1 MVTKFKYFNKNG
13 IVSRTPDYS
22 FTTIEE
28 LSSRLAGIDNDLVIT
43 SISNTTLKG
52 ESERYLIESEDA
64 WFKIQSN
71 IQNMDT
77 ERTALE
83 AQLAK
88 GDKFG
93 NPLTPEVQKN
103 IASRI
108 AELKEGTI
116 VVKKTFYNH
125 YNRQN
130 MTVDEVIQTPYTVA
144 LLTRNDLEATN
155 PYLAGYRGVSTAPQR
170 PVAKLDATKET
181 SIRKQLVRQKIDT
194 VVGDNNDLIAD
205 LSNALS
211 AIIKKVSGQTVS
223 DAEEASINKYTSRQA
238 EIAAI
243 LNANYKK

>member
-155 PYLAGYRGVSTAPQR
+155 PYLAGYRGVSNAPQR
-170 PVAKLDATKET
+170 PVAKLDTTKET

-211 AIIKKVSGQTVS
+211 AIIKKVSGQDVS
-223 DAEEASINKYTSRQA
+223 AAEEASINKYTSRQA

>member
-1 MVTKFKYFNKNG
+1 MFG
-13 IVSRTPDYS
+13 GR
-22 FTTIEE
+22 IE
-28 LSSRLAGIDNDLVIT
+28 N
-43 SISNTTLKG
+43 
-52 ESERYLIESEDA
+52 LIEAEDA
-64 WFKIQSN
+64 WFKIQTN

-77 ERTALE
+77 ERTSLE

-144 LLTRNDLEATN
+144 LLTRNDLEASN
-155 PYLAGYRGVSTAPQR
+155 PYLAGYRGVSNAPQR

-181 SIRKQLVRQKIDT
+181 TIRKQLVRQKIDT

-211 AIIKKVSGQTVS
+211 AIIKKVSGQDVS
-223 DAEEASINKYTSRQA
+223 AAEEASINKYTSRQA

>member
-52 ESERYLIESEDA
+52 ESERYLIEAEDA

-108 AELKEGTI
+108 AELKAGTI

-155 PYLAGYRGVSTAPQR
+155 TYLAGYRGVSNAPKR

-194 VVGDNNDLIAD
+194 VVGDNSDLIAD

-223 DAEEASINKYTSRQA
+223 AAEEASITKYTSRQA
-238 EIAAI
+238 EITAI

>member
-194 VVGDNNDLIAD
+194 DVGDNNDLIAD

-211 AIIKKVSGQTVS
+211 AIIKKVYGQTVS
-223 DAEEASINKYTSRQA
+223 AAEETSITKYTSRQA

-243 LNANYKK
+243 MNANYKK

>member
-52 ESERYLIESEDA
+52 ESERYLIEAEDA
-64 WFKIQSN
+64 WFKIQTN

-77 ERTALE
+77 ERTSLE

-155 PYLAGYRGVSTAPQR
+155 PYLAGYRGVSNAPQR

-194 VVGDNNDLIAD
+194 TVGDNNDLIAD

-223 DAEEASINKYTSRQA
+223 ATEEADITKYTSRQA

-243 LNANYKK
+243 LNADYKK

>member
-22 FTTIEE
+22 FTAIEE
-28 LSSRLAGIDNDLVIT
+28 LSSRLTGIDNDLVIT
-43 SISNTTLKG
+43 SIANTTLKG
-52 ESERYLIESEDA
+52 ESERHLIEAEDA

-71 IQNMDT
+71 IQSMDA
-77 ERTALE
+77 ERVALE

-144 LLTRNDLEATN
+144 LLTRNDLEASN
-155 PYLAGYRGVSTAPQR
+155 PYLAGYRGVASAPNR
-170 PVAKLDATKET
+170 PVAKLDTSKET
-181 SIRKQLVRQKIDT
+181 TIRKQLVRQKIDT

-211 AIIKKVSGQTVS
+211 AIIKKVSGQDVS
-223 DAEEASINKYTSRQA
+223 AAEEASINKYTSRQA

-243 LNANYKK
+243 LNADYKK

>member
-52 ESERYLIESEDA
+52 ESERYLIEAEDA
-64 WFKIQSN
+64 WFKIQTN

-77 ERTALE
+77 ERTSLE

-125 YNRQN
+125 YNRQK

-144 LLTRNDLEATN
+144 LLTRNDLEASN
-155 PYLAGYRGVSTAPQR
+155 PYLAGYRGVSNAPQR

-194 VVGDNNDLIAD
+194 TVGDNNDLIAD

-223 DAEEASINKYTSRQA
+223 ATEEADITKYTSRQA

-243 LNANYKK
+243 LNADYKK

>member
-43 SISNTTLKG
+43 SISNTTLQG
-52 ESERYLIESEDA
+52 ESERYLIESEDV

-116 VVKKTFYNH
+116 VVQKTFYNH

-144 LLTRNDLEATN
+144 LLTRNDLEASN
-155 PYLAGYRGVSTAPQR
+155 PYLAGYRGVSNAPQR

-211 AIIKKVSGQTVS
+211 AIIKKVSGQDVS
-223 DAEEASINKYTSRQA
+223 AAEEADINKYTSRQA

>member
-52 ESERYLIESEDA
+52 ESERYLIEAEDA
-64 WFKIQSN
+64 WFKIQAN

-77 ERTALE
+77 ERTSLE

-223 DAEEASINKYTSRQA
+223 AAEETSITKYTSRQA